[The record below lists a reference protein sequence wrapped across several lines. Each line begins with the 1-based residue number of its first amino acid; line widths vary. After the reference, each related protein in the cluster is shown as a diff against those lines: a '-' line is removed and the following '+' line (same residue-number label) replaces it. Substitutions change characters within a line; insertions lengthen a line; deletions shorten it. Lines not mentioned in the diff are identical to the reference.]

1 METRTLQF
9 ENPHFL
15 QSLFANDLALL
26 KTLEVATSVKIT
38 TRDGWVRLDG
48 EDSAISRAESV
59 FRSLESA
66 RRKGVE
72 ITQQSFAYA
81 VESSEGTG
89 DGPKLEELS
98 EIRLLGSSSK
108 GAVTPKT
115 AGQLAYVEALQSTDV
130 VFGLGPAGT
139 GKTFLAVASAL
150 QALKNRQV
158 KRIILTRPAVEAG
171 ESLGFLPGDLKE
183 KIFPY
188 LRPLYDAIY
197 DMIET
202 AEIERWIEK
211 NVIEIAPLA
220 YMRGRTLN
228 DAFVILDEAQNT
240 TCEQMFMFLTRMGER
255 SRCAVTGDPT
265 QIDLKRGVRSGLH
278 EAMSVLKDVDGVRFC
293 PLTDRDVVRHSVVQR
308 IIRAYKS
315 HRDQQLLADSAENGQ
330 PEKA

>member
-26 KTLEVATSVKIT
+26 KTLEESIPVKVT
-38 TRDGWVRLDG
+38 TRDGWMRFDG
-48 EDSAISRAESV
+48 EESAIEQAHQV

-66 RRKGVE
+66 RRKGAD
-72 ITQQSFAYA
+72 IDSQSFQYA
-81 VESSEGTG
+81 VESIAGETEAPTL
-89 DGPKLEELS
+89 DDLS
-98 EIRLLGSSSK
+98 EVRLLGSGSK
-108 GAVTPKT
+108 PSVSAKT
-115 AGQLAYVEALQSTDV
+115 AGQLEYLQALDTTEV
-130 VFGLGPAGT
+130 VFGVGPAGT

-150 QALKNRQV
+150 QALKSRQV
-158 KRIILTRPAVEAG
+158 KRLILTRPAVEAG
-171 ESLGFLPGDLKE
+171 EALGFLPGDLKE

-197 DMIET
+197 DMAET

-240 TCEQMFMFLTRMGER
+240 TCEQMFMFLTRMGAR

-265 QIDLKRGVRSGLH
+265 QSDLKRGVRSGLH
-278 EAMSVLKDVDGVRFC
+278 EALEVLEGVEGVQFC
-293 PLTDRDVVRHSVVQR
+293 QLTDSDVVRHPVVRR
-308 IIRAYKS
+308 IIKAYS
-315 HRDQQLLADSAENGQ
+315 AHRDQNPPANSGRSDNA
-330 PEKA
+330 